1 MTITKLA
8 LTSALTALAAGAAI
22 AAAPIGAAANVDAGP
37 IAAGPTA
44 PSAIDAAP
52 GPDGPI
58 SGSVA
63 LPPAGPSPCSRTP
76 LSGVARIRTCQTA
89 PTPSSPSA
97 SGHRDS
103 RNGAK

>member
-22 AAAPIGAAANVDAGP
+22 GAAPIGAAANVDAGP

-52 GPDGPI
+52 GPDGAI
-58 SGSVA
+58 SGPVA
-63 LPPAGPSPCSRTP
+63 LPPGGPVAVLPQAALGGGANPYVPIGTDPFVLVPFGVWTP
-76 LSGVARIRTCQTA
+76 
-89 PTPSSPSA
+89 
-97 SGHRDS
+97 
-103 RNGAK
+103 

>member
-37 IAAGPTA
+37 IVAGPTA

-52 GPDGPI
+52 APDSPMSGP
-58 SGSVA
+58 VA
-63 LPPAGPSPCSRTP
+63 LAPGGP
-76 LSGVARIRTCQTA
+76 VAVLPQAALGGGANPYVPNGTD
-89 PTPSSPSA
+89 PSSLSA